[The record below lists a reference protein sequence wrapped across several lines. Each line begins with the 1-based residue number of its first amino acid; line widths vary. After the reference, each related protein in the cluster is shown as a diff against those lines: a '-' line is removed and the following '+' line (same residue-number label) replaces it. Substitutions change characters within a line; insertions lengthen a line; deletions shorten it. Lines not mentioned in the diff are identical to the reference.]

1 MTADVTPDPLALT
14 GGTWVPNG
22 RSGVVWQWDSDDV
35 AEVCA
40 VDVGEQYELD
50 FGRAS

>member
-1 MTADVTPDPLALT
+1 MNTPDPLALT
-14 GGTWVPNG
+14 GGRWVP
-22 RSGVVWQWDSDDV
+22 SGHSTLTRQWDSDDV

-50 FGRAS
+50 FRRAS